1 MSEQSLFYNNPVPML
16 KDTLVD
22 LILDDA
28 TSAVQKV
35 YDISYMEHLP
45 VGISAKHIV
54 AKAALDN
61 WWIGRSIPASRSD
74 AQKVL
79 KSLKLPR

>member
-1 MSEQSLFYNNPVPML
+1 ML

-45 VGISAKHIV
+45 VGISAKHSLV
-54 AKAALDN
+54 LRRAKEEGTQIFLWDRKTG
-61 WWIGRSIPASRSD
+61 IQRTSHR
-74 AQKVL
+74 
-79 KSLKLPR
+79 LPC